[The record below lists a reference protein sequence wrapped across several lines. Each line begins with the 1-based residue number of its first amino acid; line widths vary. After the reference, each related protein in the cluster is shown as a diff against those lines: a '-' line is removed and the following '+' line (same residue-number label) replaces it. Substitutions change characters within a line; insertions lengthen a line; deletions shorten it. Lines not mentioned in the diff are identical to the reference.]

1 MDRVPALAA
10 TLALWLSAAPVPVPC
25 PAPVGLGPADAPVQ
39 LTAYLDLTA
48 PGSLG
53 MWLELRR
60 LVSDMQG
67 HLHVHLAPA
76 TGVSRD
82 PANERL
88 LRWLIAI
95 GDRGAQESVLR
106 LLDRDGRDRLALR
119 LARADGPA
127 ALMTAISRPGPAD
140 PTSPTP
146 VPAPDARAEAC
157 AAARIDAARRDLR
170 VQVQRAGGYLGRPP
184 LFVVGPGD
192 RVAFEDSGG
201 LEKVRGE
208 VTRELQRLR
217 AGRPATR
224 TTWPPARPG
233 VSARLVRPPA
243 DAGMLVGG
251 VGLPHRLV
259 MFVEHDEHPNLGNL
273 IPVLEWRRAHPAQ
286 LAIQI
291 IARGTTSAARQLRSR
306 LCAAQHLGLELEY
319 LRRLTRDPLTRA
331 VPEPVPLV
339 DRLDEAAEA
348 HNCELGEPELEPG
361 PGGVQ
366 SLPDGAW
373 LDGTAVGQGDLE
385 AIGTRILGLEAA
397 QRPLDAVFSAAAPA
411 EL

>member
-1 MDRVPALAA
+1 VDRVPVLAA
-10 TLALWLSAAPVPVPC
+10 TLALWLSAAPAPAVAC
-25 PAPVGLGPADAPVQ
+25 PAPIGLGPADAPVQ

-53 MWLELRR
+53 LWLELRR

-67 HLHVHLAPA
+67 HLHVRLAPA

-88 LRWLIAI
+88 LRWIVAIA
-95 GDRGAQESVLR
+95 DRGHQEPALR

-127 ALMTAISRPGPAD
+127 ALMAAISPLHGPPGLSSPHGVSGPSSPHGLSGPSSPHGPSGPSSPA
-140 PTSPTP
+140 
-146 VPAPDARAEAC
+146 PAPDARAEAC

-192 RVAFEDSGG
+192 RVAFEDTGG

-208 VTRELQRLR
+208 VSRELQRLR

-233 VSARLVRPPA
+233 VSARLIRPPA
-243 DAGMLVGG
+243 DAGMLIGG

-259 MFVEHDEHPNLGNL
+259 LFVEHDEHPNLGNL
-273 IPVLEWRRAHPAQ
+273 APVLEYGGPTPASSPSSSSPAAPPRPPASCARAC
-286 LAIQI
+286 
-291 IARGTTSAARQLRSR
+291 ARPSTSASSSST
-306 LCAAQHLGLELEY
+306 C
-319 LRRLTRDPLTRA
+319 
-331 VPEPVPLV
+331 
-339 DRLDEAAEA
+339 
-348 HNCELGEPELEPG
+348 
-361 PGGVQ
+361 
-366 SLPDGAW
+366 
-373 LDGTAVGQGDLE
+373 VG
-385 AIGTRILGLEAA
+385 
-397 QRPLDAVFSAAAPA
+397 
-411 EL
+411 

>member
-1 MDRVPALAA
+1 MDRVSALAA
-10 TLALWLSAAPVPVPC
+10 SLALWLSAAPAPAVAC
-25 PAPVGLGPADAPVQ
+25 PAPVGLGPVDAPVQ
-39 LTAYLDLTA
+39 MTAYLDILA

-53 MWLELRR
+53 LWLELRR

-67 HLHVHLAPA
+67 HLHIRLAPA

-82 PANERL
+82 PAVEKL
-88 LRWLIAI
+88 LRWLVAL
-95 GDRGAQESVLR
+95 GDRGAQEAVLR
-106 LLDRDGRDRLALR
+106 LTDRDGRDRLALR
-119 LARADGPA
+119 LARPDGPTALLA
-127 ALMTAISRPGPAD
+127 ALGSTPGSPAA
-140 PTSPTP
+140 
-146 VPAPDARAEAC
+146 APDARAEAC
-157 AAARIDAARRDLR
+157 AAERVDAARRDLR
-170 VQVQRAGGYLGRPP
+170 THQQRAGGYLGRPP
-184 LFVVGPGD
+184 LFFVGPGD
-192 RVAFEDSGG
+192 RVAFEDTGG

-217 AGRPATR
+217 AGRPAAR

-251 VGLPHRLV
+251 VGLAHRLV
-259 MFVEHDEHPNLGNL
+259 LFVEHDEHPNLGNL
-273 IPVLEWRRAHPAQ
+273 IPVLEWRRAHPGQ
-286 LAIQI
+286 LAIQL
-291 IARGTTSAARQLRSR
+291 IARGTTSAARQLRAR

-331 VPEPVPLV
+331 VSEPVPLV
-339 DRLDEAAEA
+339 ERLDEAAQA

>member
-1 MDRVPALAA
+1 MDRVSALAA
-10 TLALWLSAAPVPVPC
+10 TFAVLLAAAPPSC
-25 PAPVGLGPADAPVQ
+25 PAPAGLGPADAPVQ
-39 LTAYLDLTA
+39 LTAYLDPLA

-53 MWLELRR
+53 LWLELRR
-60 LVSDMQG
+60 LVGDLQG
-67 HLHVHLAPA
+67 HLHVRLEPA
-76 TGVSRD
+76 TSQTRD
-82 PANERL
+82 PLAERL
-88 LRWLIAI
+88 LRWIVAL
-95 GDRGAQESVLR
+95 GDRGVQEAALR
-106 LLDRDGRDRLALR
+106 LIDRDGRDRLALR
-119 LARADGPA
+119 LARPDGPA
-127 ALMTAISRPGPAD
+127 ALMAAVTGPD
-140 PTSPTP
+140 PAAP
-146 VPAPDARAEAC
+146 PDARAEAC
-157 AAARIDAARRDLR
+157 AAARVEAARRDLR
-170 VQVQRAGGYLGRPP
+170 VQQQRAGGYLGRPP
-184 LFVVGPGD
+184 LFVLGPGD
-192 RVAFEDSGG
+192 RVAFEDTGG

-208 VTRELQRLR
+208 VSRELQRQR

-233 VSARLVRPPA
+233 VSARLIRPPA
-243 DAGMLVGG
+243 DAGMMVGG

-259 MFVEHDEHPNLGNL
+259 LFIEHDEHPNLANL
-273 IPVLEWRRAHPAQ
+273 VPVLEYRRTRLGQ
-286 LAIQI
+286 LAIQV

-331 VPEPVPLV
+331 VREAVPLT
-339 DRLDEAAEA
+339 DRLDDAAEA
-348 HNCELGEPELEPG
+348 HNCELGEPALEPG

-366 SLPDGAW
+366 SLPDGIW